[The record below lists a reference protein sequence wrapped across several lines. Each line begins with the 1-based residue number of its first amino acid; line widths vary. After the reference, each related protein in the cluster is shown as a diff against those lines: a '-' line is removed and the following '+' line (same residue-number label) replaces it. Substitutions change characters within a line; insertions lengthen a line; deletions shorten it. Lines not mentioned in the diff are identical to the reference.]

1 MTGNPRDLNSVI
13 RKTDFALTKAME
25 QLVHQFFI
33 LPVGVRTLSPA
44 PNPCIHGPARYRY
57 CPFFSG
63 NPFHDPLDEKIVLG
77 VFQCACDH
85 FHIVKI
91 HLQPGRHIGLV
102 VWEEDN
108 VLTVPTSALFQHT
121 NAWQV
126 FMINDDTV
134 ELRTLTLGQRG
145 QEYAQMLEGLSEGDR
160 IVLYPSDLIEEGVT
174 VSY

>member
-1 MTGNPRDLNSVI
+1 LPTWIEAP
-13 RKTDFALTKAME
+13 KTSRSKSCRAFTKMSA
-25 QLVHQFFI
+25 
-33 LPVGVRTLSPA
+33 
-44 PNPCIHGPARYRY
+44 
-57 CPFFSG
+57 
-63 NPFHDPLDEKIVLG
+63 LG
-77 VFQCACDH
+77 VEEQRVNVIAEFLESSSPLGAGYR
-85 FHIVKI
+85 IEAGI
-91 HLQPGRHIGLV
+91 V

-145 QEYAQMLEGLSEGDR
+145 QEYAQVLEGLSEGDR

>member
-1 MTGNPRDLNSVI
+1 MVPRGI
-13 RKTDFALTKAME
+13 GTA
-25 QLVHQFFI
+25 
-33 LPVGVRTLSPA
+33 
-44 PNPCIHGPARYRY
+44 
-57 CPFFSG
+57 PFFSG

-108 VLTVPTSALFQHT
+108 VLTVPSSALFQHT

-145 QEYAQMLEGLSEGDR
+145 QEYAQVLEGLSEGDR